1 MTTSYRSLHAADAA
15 ALDVFL
21 AKHRDTSMF
30 LRSNSRR
37 VGLEYR
43 DANYHANYVGA
54 FRSGTLTG
62 VAAHGWNGIVQLQA
76 PDGDEAGTLA
86 AKAVEASGRKVTG
99 LVGPVDQVRRA
110 RTALRLDAVVASVEG
125 DERLYALDLVNLRV
139 PEALASG
146 RIVCRHPSAAE
157 RDVLVAW
164 RLAYDLEVLGAKD
177 TPEHRQQSA
186 GVLDGQ
192 IADGR
197 AWIALDAGVPVS
209 LSAFNA
215 VLPDIV
221 QLGGIY
227 TPPELRGRDYAKA
240 AVAASL
246 LAARDWGVTRA
257 VLFTPNPNAERTYG
271 AIGFE
276 QCGDYAL
283 VLFR

>member
-1 MTTSYRSLHAADAA
+1 
-15 ALDVFL
+15 
-21 AKHRDTSMF
+21 MF

-43 DANYHANYVGA
+43 DANYHANYVGV
-54 FRSGTLTG
+54 FRDDALTG

-76 PDGDEAGTLA
+76 PDGDDAGTLA
-86 AKAVEASGRKVTG
+86 TKAVEASGRKVTG
-99 LVGPVDQVRRA
+99 LVGPVKQVRQA
-110 RTALRLDAVVASVEG
+110 RTALRLDDAVASVEG

-139 PEALASG
+139 PESMTSA
-146 RIVCRHPSAAE
+146 RIVCRAPAPGE
-157 RDVLVAW
+157 RDTLVAW

-177 TPEHRQQSA
+177 TPEHRAHSA
-186 GVLDGQ
+186 SVLDGQ
-192 IADGR
+192 VADGR
-197 AWIALDAGVPVS
+197 AWITLADGVPVS

-227 TPPELRGRDYAKA
+227 TPPELRGRGYAKA
-240 AVAASL
+240 AVAKSL
-246 LAARDWGVTRA
+246 LEAREWGVTRA

-271 AIGFE
+271 AVGFE
-276 QCGDYAL
+276 HCGDYAL